1 MPLIFMKSAGRT
13 HALMVNSG
21 AVIDVAEIPNIAI
34 AKPSAE
40 MLDKLTVK
48 DLMGVMEELGL
59 RGVPRNAKKPQIIDA
74 FLRAWDG
81 VIMREASA
89 SSTTSQQEQTQREAC
104 RAMVEHMEVNPPTV
118 VEMDSSGNLVGYGAL
133 GSEKSVP
140 EAPQE
145 PEPEEVMPETWT
157 EHDDATLNFLT
168 SLMKKG
174 MNLNPDERL
183 MLEEKKKKATNPE
196 FLLLKDLNG
205 INLNDETETKN
216 MKVSIVVETLNG
228 KIIMGYY
235 YDKMTR
241 VKELKEEFMER
252 FKLSMDDITLKVGDA
267 ILEPFD
273 TMESYVQDKGFIS
286 MYPKLRGGGVQKKL
300 KDARKLIENSKGS
313 EQYAPICASM
323 MSMVVYA
330 LDKCDANPRAVM
342 EEIVKSNSEADLASA
357 VEILSRVGGSSEQK
371 VKQIAP
377 YLFGQNGTAF
387 FGLHG
392 KVESISDGAKN
403 ALFHIFGKCD
413 YKNVSEFKDYITT
426 CRDIKIGENSVLARQ
441 ALVFKKNL
449 PKYGIIPTQVWNYTY
464 PSMELYLPK
473 YGIIP
478 TQVWNYTYPSME
490 LYLPKY
496 GIIPPCQ
503 AVPRQDAG
511 NGTGATGDV
520 AM

>member
-1 MPLIFMKSAGRT
+1 MPLIFIKNAGRT

-21 AVIDVAEIPNIAI
+21 AVIDVAESPNIAI
-34 AKPSAE
+34 AKPTAD

-48 DLMGVMEELGL
+48 DLMGVMDELGL
-59 RGVPRNAKKPQIIDA
+59 CGVPRNAKKPQIVDA

-89 SSTTSQQEQTQREAC
+89 SSTTSQQEQTNREAC

-118 VEMDSSGNLVGYGAL
+118 LEMDSSGNFVGYGAL

-174 MNLNPDERL
+174 INLNTHERL
-183 MLEEKKKKATNPE
+183 MLEEKKKATNPE
-196 FLLLKDLNG
+196 ILLMKDFNG

-216 MKVSIVVETLNG
+216 MKVSIVVETFNG

-252 FKLSMDDITLKVGDA
+252 FKSSMDDITLKVGNA

-273 TMESYVQDKGFIS
+273 TMESYVQDTGFIR
-286 MYPKLRGGGVQKKL
+286 MYPTLRAGGVQKKL

-330 LDKCDANPRAVM
+330 LDKCDVNPRAVM
-342 EEIVKSNSEADLASA
+342 EEIAKSNSEADLASA
-357 VEILSRVGGSSEQK
+357 VEILSRVGGLSEQQ

-377 YLFGQNGTAF
+377 HLFGQNGTAF

-413 YKNVSEFKDYITT
+413 YKNVSEFKDYIKTY
-426 CRDIKIGENSVLARQ
+426 RDIKIGENSVLARQ
-441 ALVFKKNL
+441 AV
-449 PKYGIIPTQVWNYTY
+449 
-464 PSMELYLPK
+464 
-473 YGIIP
+473 
-478 TQVWNYTYPSME
+478 
-490 LYLPKY
+490 
-496 GIIPPCQ
+496 PP
-503 AVPRQDAG
+503 QDAG